1 MSSWRTAAKDA
12 LARLP
17 GAAELYQRAWANGT
31 APTGGY
37 SLDRL
42 AERLPSWV
50 EAVGRARRARQSA
63 IAGSERGEVEV
74 RSGDQAVLDA
84 EVGAAVRPRRLLVFG
99 YLQWWLE
106 YSVALALLLR
116 AEGHQVDLAF
126 LPQRRW
132 HTESHPFD
140 RRRQFAYVR
149 HALAPLSAE
158 LSLVPLVARGSQ
170 LPDHLA
176 PSIEAQSRLDVQY
189 TLQREELY
197 WAADPEV
204 AELLELRR
212 ARNQVAAAAA
222 HRLFQAANYD
232 AVVIPNGSIL
242 EFGAL
247 YRTARAVGTTTIT
260 YEFGERREHLWL
272 AQQAEVMRLPTAEL
286 WKARGNQPLTDREL
300 GQLRDLYQARRG
312 GARWNQFSRQ
322 WQRGESAG
330 AQATRR
336 RLGLADDKPVVL
348 LCTNVVGDSLAL
360 DRRVFTRGMADW
372 LAESVRAV
380 ASRPDIQLVV
390 RVHPGEMLGAGHPS
404 VEIVRQ
410 VLPEL
415 PPRVVLLPPDSE
427 VNTYDLIE
435 LAHLGLVYTSTVGL
449 ELAMFGVPVVV
460 SGDTH
465 YRGKGFTYD
474 PSSMAEYLA
483 QVGRL
488 LQDPLGRS
496 LSPEQVELAWRYA
509 YRFFFEYPFP
519 FPWHLLSFWEDLAA
533 RPLEQVVGE
542 GGRGPYA
549 RTLRALAGEPIDWV
563 SGRDSLDTD
572 ERQLSPMAAAA
583 EGLR

>member
-1 MSSWRTAAKDA
+1 
-12 LARLP
+12 
-17 GAAELYQRAWANGT
+17 
-31 APTGGY
+31 
-37 SLDRL
+37 
-42 AERLPSWV
+42 
-50 EAVGRARRARQSA
+50 
-63 IAGSERGEVEV
+63 
-74 RSGDQAVLDA
+74 
-84 EVGAAVRPRRLLVFG
+84 
-99 YLQWWLE
+99 LE

-132 HTESHPFD
+132 QVDSHPFD
-140 RRRQFAYVR
+140 LRRQFAHLR
-149 HALAPLSAE
+149 RALAPASAE
-158 LSLVPLVARGSQ
+158 LGLVPLVPRGDE
-170 LPDHLA
+170 LPDPLA
-176 PSIEAQSRLDVQY
+176 RSIEDQSRLDVQY
-189 TLQREELY
+189 TLQREELD

-204 AELLELRR
+204 AGLLELRR
-212 ARNQVAAAAA
+212 ARNQAAAAAA
-222 HRLFQAANYD
+222 HRLFQAVNYD

-242 EFGAL
+242 EFGAI
-247 YRTARAVGTTTIT
+247 YRAARAQGTTAIS

-272 AQQAEVMRLPTAEL
+272 AQQAEVMRLPTADL
-286 WKARGNQPLTDREL
+286 WAARGNRPLTEAELGRVREL
-300 GQLRDLYQARRG
+300 YEARRG

-322 WQRGESAG
+322 WQRSESAG

-336 RLGLADDKPVVL
+336 RLGLAADKPVVL

-372 LAESVRAV
+372 LAESVRAL
-380 ASRPDIQLVV
+380 ASRPDVQVVV

-415 PPRVVLLPPDSE
+415 PPSVVLLPPDSE

-435 LAHLGLVYTSTVGL
+435 LTHLGLVYTTTVGL

-460 SGDTH
+460 CGDTH

-474 PSSMAEYLA
+474 PTSMAEYLA
-483 QVGRL
+483 QIGRL

-549 RTLRALAGEPIDWV
+549 RTLRALAGEPINWV
-563 SGRDSLDTD
+563 SGQDSLDTD
-572 ERQLSPMAAAA
+572 ETQLSPMAAAA
-583 EGLR
+583 EGQR